1 VCTFAA
7 CGNRLFSGR
16 FYQLKTHCFATSI
29 TARKKLAFS
38 DHHSVRRAVRLMRN
52 RIGPALGAN
61 VSRLQD
67 WSEPGAF
74 HSNPRN
80 KSVASR
86 FASMAAAVRTWM
98 TAFLFPVV
106 LARVASRFIH
116 TIRALSGKNAAIL
129 SRTRKEPRES
139 ERRLLDNGRSRYNQ
153 HRPAPNRP
161 IGFAMAFY
169 QWDFAREPNR
179 VGEQNEN

>member
-1 VCTFAA
+1 VKRAVTRRACVCVYREQGQALQRPVLSTE
-7 CGNRLFSGR
+7 
-16 FYQLKTHCFATSI
+16 THCLATSI
-29 TARKKLAFS
+29 AARKKLAFS
-38 DHHSVRRAVRLMRN
+38 DHHSVRRAMRLMRN

-106 LARVASRFIH
+106 LARVAGQFIY
-116 TIRALSGKNAAIL
+116 TIRALSSGRCRNPEPQ
-129 SRTRKEPRES
+129 RKEPREP

-153 HRPAPNRP
+153 HRPRP
-161 IGFAMAFY
+161 GL
-169 QWDFAREPNR
+169 R
-179 VGEQNEN
+179 